1 MTAAAPP
8 MTDTDAIP
16 LFPLNVVL
24 LPGGRLPLRI
34 FESRYIDMVRECLR
48 QDTGF
53 GVVWRMDTEP
63 GAGGGHAAV
72 GTEARIRD
80 FTTLE
85 DGLLGIECAGCRRF
99 RVRATRARDNGLLI
113 AEVSWFGE
121 EAATSVSPRHGA
133 LQSLMRQ
140 VMQNRELAERI
151 DVDLDDAT
159 SLGFALANLLPLDLP
174 RSQQLLEM
182 MDPAERLDALVSMVE
197 EVAARQSNSET

>member
-1 MTAAAPP
+1 MTN
-8 MTDTDAIP
+8 TDSLA
-16 LFPLNVVL
+16 LFPLHVVL
-24 LPGGRLPLRI
+24 MPGGRLPLRI

-48 QDTGF
+48 QDVGF

-63 GAGGGHAAV
+63 GAGGGHAAI

-85 DGLLGIECAGCRRF
+85 DGLLGIDCEGCRRF

-113 AEVSWFGE
+113 GEVAWLGEE
-121 EAATSVSPRHGA
+121 EAASVAPRHGA

-140 VMQNRELAERI
+140 VLQNRELAERI
-151 DVDLDDAT
+151 NVDIDDAS

-182 MDPAERLDALVSMVE
+182 VDPAARLDTLIELVE
-197 EVAARQSNSET
+197 EVATRQSNNET